1 MESLGGMGF
10 FNEATFLLAKNP
22 REAKKLQSKEE
33 WEKCAGTASYPPVQT
48 EKGKKKKKRNVIRFF
63 FCLWLITL
71 NGINIICIH
80 MIFNMK
86 S

>member
-1 MESLGGMGF
+1 MFF

-33 WEKCAGTASYPPVQT
+33 WEKFAGTASYPPVQT
-48 EKGKKKKKRNVIRFF
+48 EKGKKKERNVIRFF

-71 NGINIICIH
+71 NGINIICFY